1 MASVV
6 DNSLRTVQAGILS
19 WVLPGAGHFFL
30 GQRAIAL
37 VLFLAV
43 SLPYWTGVAIGG
55 VMNSVNPRVNKWLF
69 AAEMLAGGYTTTC
82 FVASSTLQR
91 QTASMPI
98 EERFRRYIA
107 IYPGS
112 DVAQIYLAT
121 AGLLNLLV
129 ILDAMSRA
137 QYAAPTYHRQPEP
150 DSGAAA
156 S

>member
-1 MASVV
+1 
-6 DNSLRTVQAGILS
+6 
-19 WVLPGAGHFFL
+19 
-30 GQRAIAL
+30 
-37 VLFLAV
+37 
-43 SLPYWTGVAIGG
+43 
-55 VMNSVNPRVNKWLF
+55 
-69 AAEMLAGGYTTTC
+69 MLAGGYTSTC

-129 ILDAMSRA
+129 ILDAMSRS
-137 QYAAPTYHRQPEP
+137 QYGAPTFHRPPE
-150 DSGAAA
+150 SSAGAAA
-156 S
+156 T